1 MHTKI
6 AEPHPIFNKDKNKS
20 NAKANLFTFYNR
32 GKEPKKYNLIY
43 FRNNIVKSFFIHIF
57 ILKHYCPVKAGKS
70 VFEIVE
76 T

>member
-32 GKEPKKYNLIY
+32 GKEPKIIFYPYIY
-43 FRNNIVKSFFIHIF
+43 SEI
-57 ILKHYCPVKAGKS
+57 IL
-70 VFEIVE
+70 
-76 T
+76 

>member
-43 FRNNIVKSFFIHIF
+43 GH
-57 ILKHYCPVKAGKS
+57 
-70 VFEIVE
+70 EIEMYTVE
-76 T
+76 QGEKRDKRQ

>member
-43 FRNNIVKSFFIHIF
+43 FLNNIV
-57 ILKHYCPVKAGKS
+57 
-70 VFEIVE
+70 
-76 T
+76 